1 MKKYYVRVLTAFLL
15 LILLC
20 GCGGRHGSSDSYMK
34 QETWAAAGAMDYA
47 DDYEIAAAAPASMMS
62 GGSYNGAVPAPVMT
76 AAAAETA
83 AEGSAVSEDDL
94 SGAVSGET
102 PVSRKLIRN
111 VNLSLQTTE
120 YDAVVENIHSR
131 VAEVNGY
138 VEQSDAHDSG
148 YYGRAARSMN
158 MTIRVPNDRLDAFL
172 ETALNGAKV
181 INRSEN
187 TQDITLHYTDLEARV
202 ATLEVERDRLM
213 ELLAEAENIESI
225 IALENRLSDIRY
237 ELESIK
243 SSLRVYD
250 NQVAY
255 STVRIDLQEV
265 QVLTETKQ
273 ATFAERVSAKF
284 RQNLL
289 DLMDTVTDLLIDV
302 ISNLPGIILLI
313 IVIWAIVRIVTAIFG
328 RDNREARREKK
339 QRKKEL
345 KQKKKE
351 EKLMRKQAGETA
363 APQQHTDQ
371 PENGGASPDNSSA
384 DPPEGR
390 T

>member
-1 MKKYYVRVLTAFLL
+1 MKKHYVRVLTAFLL

-20 GCGGRHGSSDSYMK
+20 GCGSRHGSSDSYMK
-34 QETWAAAGAMDYA
+34 QETWAAAGTMDYA
-47 DDYEIAAAAPASMMS
+47 EDYEIAAAAPAQMM
-62 GGSYNGAVPAPVMT
+62 GGGMYNSAMAPAMT
-76 AAAAETA
+76 MAAETA

-94 SGAVSGET
+94 SGTASEET
-102 PVSRKLIRN
+102 PVARKLIRN

-120 YDAVVENIHSR
+120 YDAVVENIRSR

-138 VEQSDAHDSG
+138 IEQSDAHDSG

-158 MTIRVPNDRLDAFL
+158 MTVRVPNDRLDAFL
-172 ETALNGAKV
+172 EHAINGAKV

-187 TQDITLHYTDLEARV
+187 TQDITLRYTDLEARV

-265 QVLTETKQ
+265 QVLTETKE
-273 ATFAERVSAKF
+273 ATFTERVSAKF

-313 IVIWAIVRIVTAIFG
+313 IVIWAIVRIVTAILG
-328 RDNREARREKK
+328 KESREARREKK

-351 EKLMRKQAGETA
+351 EKLMRKQAGETP
-363 APQQHTDQ
+363 APQQSTDQ
-371 PENGGASPDNSSA
+371 PGNGGAN
-384 DPPEGR
+384 PPEGQA
-390 T
+390 

>member
-1 MKKYYVRVLTAFLL
+1 MKKHYVRVLTAFLL

-20 GCGGRHGSSDSYMK
+20 GCGSRHGSSDSYMK
-34 QETWAAAGAMDYA
+34 QETWAAAGTMDYA
-47 DDYEIAAAAPASMMS
+47 EDYEIAAAAPAQMM
-62 GGSYNGAVPAPVMT
+62 GGGMYNGSVQAPMMT

-94 SGAVSGET
+94 SGTASEET
-102 PVSRKLIRN
+102 PVARKLIRN

-120 YDAVVENIHSR
+120 YDAVVENIRSR

-138 VEQSDAHDSG
+138 IEQSDAHDSG

-158 MTIRVPNDRLDAFL
+158 MTVRVPNDRLDAFL
-172 ETALNGAKV
+172 ENAINGAKV

-187 TQDITLHYTDLEARV
+187 TQDITLRYTDLEARV

-265 QVLTETKQ
+265 QVLTETKE
-273 ATFAERVSAKF
+273 ATFTERVSAKF

-313 IVIWAIVRIVTAIFG
+313 IVIWAIVRIVTAILG
-328 RDNREARREKK
+328 KESREARREKK

-351 EKLMRKQAGETA
+351 EKLMRKQAGETP
-363 APQQHTDQ
+363 APQQSTDQ
-371 PENGGASPDNSSA
+371 PENGGAN
-384 DPPEGR
+384 PPEGQA
-390 T
+390 

>member
-1 MKKYYVRVLTAFLL
+1 MKKHYVRVLTAFLL

-20 GCGGRHGSSDSYMK
+20 GCGSRHGSSGSYVQ
-34 QETWAAAGAMDYA
+34 QETWAAAAMDYA
-47 DDYEIAAAAPASMMS
+47 DDYEIAAAAPAQMM
-62 GGSYNGAVPAPVMT
+62 GGGMYNSAMAPAMT
-76 AAAAETA
+76 MAAETA

-94 SGAVSGET
+94 SGTASEET
-102 PVSRKLIRN
+102 PVARKLIRN

-120 YDAVVENIHSR
+120 YDAVVENIRSR

-138 VEQSDAHDSG
+138 N
-148 YYGRAARSMN
+148 GRAARSMN
-158 MTIRVPNDRLDAFL
+158 MTVRVPNDRLDAFL
-172 ETALNGAKV
+172 ENAINGAKV

-187 TQDITLHYTDLEARV
+187 TQDITLRYTDLEARV

-265 QVLTETKQ
+265 QVLTETKE
-273 ATFAERVSAKF
+273 ATFTERVSAKF

-313 IVIWAIVRIVTAIFG
+313 IVIWAIVRIVTAILG
-328 RDNREARREKK
+328 KESREARREKK

-351 EKLMRKQAGETA
+351 EQLMRKQAGETP
-363 APQQHTDQ
+363 APQQSTDQ
-371 PENGGASPDNSSA
+371 PGNGGAN
-384 DPPEGR
+384 PPEGQA
-390 T
+390 

>member
-15 LILLC
+15 LVLLC
-20 GCGGRHGSSDSYMK
+20 SCGSRHGTSDSYMK
-34 QETWAAAGAMDYA
+34 QETWAAAQEMGYDYA
-47 DDYEIAAAAPASMMS
+47 ADYEIAAAAPAPASMMA
-62 GGSYNGAVPAPVMT
+62 GGTYNGSVSAPMMT
-76 AAAAETA
+76 TAAETA
-83 AEGSAVSEDDL
+83 AAGSAVSEDDL
-94 SGAVSGET
+94 SGAASEET

-120 YDAVVENIHSR
+120 YDAVVENIRSR

-158 MTIRVPNDRLDAFL
+158 MTVRVPNDRLDAFL
-172 ETALNGAKV
+172 ETALYGAKV

-265 QVLTETKQ
+265 QVLTETKE
-273 ATFAERVSAKF
+273 ATFTERVSAKF

-313 IVIWAIVRIVTAIFG
+313 IVIWAIVRIVTAILG
-328 RDNREARREKK
+328 KESREARREKK

-351 EKLMRKQAGETA
+351 EKLMRKQAGETI
-363 APQQHTDQ
+363 APQQSTDQ
-371 PENGGASPDNSSA
+371 PDNGGAN
-384 DPPEGR
+384 PPEGQA
-390 T
+390 